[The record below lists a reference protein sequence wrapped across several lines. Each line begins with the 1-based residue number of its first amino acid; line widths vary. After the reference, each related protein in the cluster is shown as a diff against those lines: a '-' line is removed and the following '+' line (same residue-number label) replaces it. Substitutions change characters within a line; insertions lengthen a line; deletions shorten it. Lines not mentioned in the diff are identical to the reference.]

1 MFQGDEFKR
10 EYVQHFRNSIQ
21 PFTADLNQGK
31 TRTKVIHK
39 KVFKVLKYHHSKK
52 VVNGSDFKQK
62 I

>member
-21 PFTADLNQGK
+21 PFTADINQGK
-31 TRTKVIHK
+31 TRTN
-39 KVFKVLKYHHSKK
+39 KVLKYHHSKR
-52 VVNGSDFKQK
+52 VLNGSDFELK